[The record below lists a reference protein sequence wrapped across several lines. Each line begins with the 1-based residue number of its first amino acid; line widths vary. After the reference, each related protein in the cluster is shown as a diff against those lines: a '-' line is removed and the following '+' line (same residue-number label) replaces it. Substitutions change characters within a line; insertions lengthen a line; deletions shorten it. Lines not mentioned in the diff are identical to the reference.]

1 MLRLF
6 KVSEDSLSP
15 EYQDGDFV
23 LALKIPIFL
32 QRIRPGAIVV
42 FKQEAYGTLIKRV
55 EHISADRQEYF
66 VVGNHPL
73 SIDSRQFGP
82 VPRRNLIGKVIW
94 HIPRPRDQAR
104 G

>member
-6 KVSEDSLSP
+6 KISEDSLSP
-15 EYQDGDFV
+15 EFQDGDFV

-32 QRIRPGAIVV
+32 QHIRPGAIIV
-42 FKQEAYGTLIKRV
+42 FKQKTYGTLIKRV
-55 EHISADRQEYF
+55 EHISADRKDYF
-66 VVGNHPL
+66 VVGNHPV

-82 VPRRNLIGKVIW
+82 VPRQNVIGKVIW
-94 HIPRPRDQAR
+94 HIPRPR